1 MLSTPQ
7 PPRAHAPVFCA
18 RRVERVFAQCFLQSE
33 NTLLCGGADEPLYAP
48 STQLG
53 EPHRLWFREDYFA
66 SALHE
71 TAHWCIAGAARRQQ
85 VDFGYW
91 YAAEGRDPVAQA
103 AFESVEV
110 RPQALEWCFSIACG
124 FPFRI
129 STDNL
134 AAEGAEAGDHSA
146 FESAVR
152 REALRLAGATLPRR
166 AAVFF
171 RALQAEFDTRG
182 PLTPALVRATATPS
196 ADPR

>member
-1 MLSTPQ
+1 MSPTIQ
-7 PPRAHAPVFCA
+7 RSRAHTPVFCVS
-18 RRVERVFAQCFLQSE
+18 RVERVFAQCFLQAE

-48 STQLG
+48 STQPG

-85 VDFGYW
+85 LDFGYW
-91 YAAEGRDPVAQA
+91 YAPEGRDPAAQA

-124 FPFRI
+124 YPFRI

-134 AAEGAEAGDHSA
+134 AAGGGETGDHSA

-171 RALQAEFDTRG
+171 RALQAEFDKCG
-182 PLTPALVRATATPS
+182 ALTPALVRATAAPS
-196 ADPR
+196 ADR

>member
-1 MLSTPQ
+1 MLSTAQ
-7 PPRAHAPVFCA
+7 PSRAHAPVFCA

-48 STQLG
+48 STQPG

-91 YAAEGRDPVAQA
+91 YAPEGRDPAAQA

-134 AAEGAEAGDHSA
+134 AAEAGEAGDHSA

-171 RALQAEFDTRG
+171 RALQAEFDKRG
-182 PLTPALVRATATPS
+182 ALTPALVRATAVPS
-196 ADPR
+196 ADSR